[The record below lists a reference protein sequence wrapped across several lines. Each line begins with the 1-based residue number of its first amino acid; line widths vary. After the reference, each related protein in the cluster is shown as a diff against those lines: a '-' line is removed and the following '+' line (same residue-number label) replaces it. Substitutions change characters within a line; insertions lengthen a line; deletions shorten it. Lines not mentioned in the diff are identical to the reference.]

1 MSDFIGWLNGTAW
14 SVALRESLFVW
25 PVVEATHVVTIMLFV
40 GTIIIVDLRLL
51 GVTFR
56 DVAVSEMTARILP
69 WTVAGFALMAVSGAL
84 LFYAKPEV
92 YFYSLFFRLKMV
104 VLVAALANI
113 VLFHR
118 RVQRDG
124 AAWDRAVPPA
134 GVKASAALSLG
145 AWIAIVI
152 TGRMIAYDWFNCEKL
167 SPDGMLSLLASC
179 PAA

>member
-1 MSDFIGWLNGTAW
+1 MRDIIGWMNETAG

-25 PVVEATHVVTIMLFV
+25 PVIEAVHVVTLMLFV

-51 GVTFR
+51 GVMFR
-56 DVAVSEMTARILP
+56 DVAVSELTARILP

-104 VLVAALANI
+104 VLAAALANI

-167 SPDGMLSLLASC
+167 SPDGMLSMLASC
-179 PAA
+179 PVT